1 MHVQQLLFSSQN
13 QLFFDDVVVVFQIF
27 TFQILIFFFFFALIQ
42 EVAIK
47 IRTILQKQQEEKT
60 SKLHKC

>member
-1 MHVQQLLFSSQN
+1 MLKPIVFRRCRRGGSDFLFSD
-13 QLFFDDVVVVFQIF
+13 FD
-27 TFQILIFFFFFALIQ
+27 FFFFLELIQ

-47 IRTILQKQQEEKT
+47 ITTILQKQQEEKT

>member
-1 MHVQQLLFSSQN
+1 MLKPIVFRRCRRGGSDFHFSD
-13 QLFFDDVVVVFQIF
+13 FD
-27 TFQILIFFFFFALIQ
+27 FFFLELIQ

-47 IRTILQKQQEEKT
+47 ITTILQKQQEEKT